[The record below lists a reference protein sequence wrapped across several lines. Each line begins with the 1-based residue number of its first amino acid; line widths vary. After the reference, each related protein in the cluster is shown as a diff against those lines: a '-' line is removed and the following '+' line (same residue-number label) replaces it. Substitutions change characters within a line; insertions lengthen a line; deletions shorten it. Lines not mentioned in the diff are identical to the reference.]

1 MQPQQAAHAG
11 TAHTPLYHPH
21 TPLPS
26 LPHTQVLIF
35 QEDALL
41 CGPMIDDRTIGIDYV
56 GAPWDPTDAWVAGK
70 AWLCAIGGNGGLS
83 YRRRSQAMRCL
94 DMGCWQAGQWED
106 AYFVEKLQMLGHVV
120 ARSEDARLFAIERPL
135 DVKDEE
141 DAQPCGLHK
150 AYNYLPPKLL
160 ESILRRLEKVYD
172 WIVFDGMLAGGK
184 VVVET
189 C

>member
-1 MQPQQAAHAG
+1 
-11 TAHTPLYHPH
+11 
-21 TPLPS
+21 
-26 LPHTQVLIF
+26 
-35 QEDALL
+35 
-41 CGPMIDDRTIGIDYV
+41 
-56 GAPWDPTDAWVAGK
+56 
-70 AWLCAIGGNGGLS
+70 
-83 YRRRSQAMRCL
+83 
-94 DMGCWQAGQWED
+94 MGCWQAGQWED

-135 DVKDEE
+135 NVKDEE

-160 ESILRRLEKVYD
+160 EAILRRLEKVYD
-172 WIVFDGMLAGGK
+172 WIVFDGMLAAGK